1 MPDHRYFEVER
12 TALTIPRRGALAI
25 YCSDTPRRD
34 PETGTTTFS
43 LRAPLLL
50 IPDEMFEDAQEI
62 AEKVARILNDHA
74 GEFYSSA
81 KGGDDAEG

>member
-1 MPDHRYFEVER
+1 MPEHRYFEVER

-25 YCSDTPRRD
+25 YCSDAPRRD
-34 PETGTTTFS
+34 AATGATTYS

-74 GEFYSSA
+74 GEFYQSA
-81 KGGDDAEG
+81 RGGEDAEG